1 MGVIVKRTVVL
12 RAIVTDQLKQE
23 LDEELQRGID
33 EIDQRV
39 RELDFRTQPYITDLQ
54 RTNIQQAMAI
64 RKQVEAEKQR
74 HQQLRNTLQER
85 KQQLQ
90 ELKDGDE
97 VVRGTLE
104 SDVEVNEGDNLA
116 ELLGGVE
123 ILTKDEKVLEIRQRR
138 IDEVEQ
144 EAASEII
151 TDVSRVS
158 DMGLD
163 VSSQR

>member
-1 MGVIVKRTVVL
+1 MGVIVKRKVIL

-33 EIDQRV
+33 EIDQRI
-39 RELDFRTQPYITDLQ
+39 RQLDFRTQPYITDLQ
-54 RTNIQQAMAI
+54 RTNIQQAIAF

-74 HQQLRNTLQER
+74 HQQLRSTLQER
-85 KQQLQ
+85 KQQVQ

-97 VVRGTLE
+97 IIRGTLE
-104 SDVEVNEGDNLA
+104 SDVEVNEGDNLT

-123 ILTKDEKVLEIRQRR
+123 IVIKDGQVMEIRQRR
-138 IDEVEQ
+138 PAEVEEE
-144 EAASEII
+144 EAPQII

-163 VSSQR
+163 VSSQQ